1 MITVRYPIFRRGINS
16 SGQTAPVTLG
26 YLRESR
32 YLGTVYREGRAD
44 QGFCEPH
51 RSPTSLRHGSR
62 SPQESHGRNG
72 TLRYTCYT
80 C

>member
-16 SGQTAPVTLG
+16 GRQTAPVTLG
-26 YLRESR
+26 YPRESR
-32 YLGTVYREGRAD
+32 YQGIVYREGRAD
-44 QGFCEPH
+44 QGFREPH
-51 RSPTSLRHGSR
+51 RNPTSLRHGSR

-72 TLRYTCYT
+72 TLRYTCYA